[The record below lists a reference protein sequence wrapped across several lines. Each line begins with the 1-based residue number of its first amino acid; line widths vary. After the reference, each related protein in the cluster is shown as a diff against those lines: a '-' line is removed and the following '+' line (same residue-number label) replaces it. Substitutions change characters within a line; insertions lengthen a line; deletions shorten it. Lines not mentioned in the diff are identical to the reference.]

1 MAPDVVDG
9 QETCPQI
16 LSLIR
21 EGVFGP
27 EYALQFTF
35 VDFDKKIAARLDD
48 IAADHVT
55 KMHDLLG
62 MCFQGEAVIKWIAV
76 LDQSPVA
83 NRTLATFK
91 ESQQLYLEKRGAHG
105 HDNHNI

>member
-1 MAPDVVDG
+1 MG
-9 QETCPQI
+9 
-16 LSLIR
+16 LST
-21 EGVFGP
+21 P
-27 EYALQFTF
+27 YALQFTF

-91 ESQQLYLEKRGAHG
+91 EAQQLYLEKRGAHG